1 MSINHASPARITHSK
16 SFPSG
21 IPSVVT
27 GTSTLLDTE
36 PLCKLVN
43 LQDHILLPAGY
54 YKIKL
59 SETALEVSSEMGV
72 CDTLAVSREAY
83 LGRERSNSN
92 NSK

>member
-1 MSINHASPARITHSK
+1 MSINHASPERITHSQ

-21 IPSVVT
+21 IPMVVN
-27 GTSTLLDTE
+27 GSLASE

-43 LQDHILLPAGY
+43 LKDHVLLPAGY
-54 YKIKL
+54 YRIKL
-59 SETALEVSSEMGV
+59 SETELEVSSELGV

-83 LGRERSNSN
+83 LGRERSKSN